1 MQQTSSKPLDAEQI
15 KAILADHIGSLER
28 YRHWTGRLIYTPG
41 IHDLAELCGA
51 FWLIDLVASH
61 QINPAVRAEEFQV
74 WTLTVAAD
82 RTARAVCDDGD
93 GRVIVTQDIAFSD
106 FPLPEISLYCT
117 DGVLLLPS
125 EY

>member
-1 MQQTSSKPLDAEQI
+1 MTSTTLT
-15 KAILADHIGSLER
+15 ADEISAALSNHTGSLER

-61 QINPAVRAEEFQV
+61 QITASVRAEPFQV
-74 WTLTVAAD
+74 WKLTTTPDHTAA
-82 RTARAVCDDGD
+82 AIADDGN
-93 GRVIVTQDIAFSD
+93 GRVIAEQRIEFTD
-106 FPLPEISLYCT
+106 FPLPEISLYLAE
-117 DGVLLLPS
+117 GVLLLPS